1 MAENLGVIDVQ
12 RKSGDESFTSSGK
25 KLGLNL
31 LEFWEW
37 NGSDLISNAMRGR
50 LAEFIVAK
58 ALGLAEGV
66 RYEWDAYD
74 LEYRKTRIEIKTSA
88 YIQSWKQSHLSK
100 IVFGMQPT
108 RAWNYETN
116 EFGDEIKRQSD
127 VYVFCVLSH
136 KDQSTINPLDLD
148 QWEFYILPTRTLDE
162 KVPNQKTISLSSL
175 QNLNPDKVSFNQLKN
190 MIDKVIEQGKT

>member
-25 KLGLNL
+25 KLGFNL

-58 ALGLAEGV
+58 ALGLAKGV
-66 RYEWDAYD
+66 RHEWDAYD
-74 LEYRKTRIEIKTSA
+74 LEYRKTIIEIKTSA

-116 EFGDEIKRQSD
+116 EFGDEIKRHSD

-175 QNLNPDKVSFNQLKN
+175 QNLNPDKVNFNQLKN
-190 MIDKVIEQGKT
+190 TIDRVIEPDKT